1 MSEASDRH
9 DDADDEEQP
18 QDDDLLGAAVAE
30 YAAGDL
36 SAEDFRRQLYVLM
49 AALPDQLPQIQGF
62 LAELRADSAA
72 ASHATGAKP
81 SGDDPPLG
89 VSLGGPLSAEYRRA
103 RRLTSST
110 LHLTSESASHT
121 IRYDPVLGAQLADLP
136 ATKPLRSEQVFNYV
150 LAVFRHSALEKSL
163 FSATDAHELC
173 IFVAERLYTRSRVDA
188 LECTVRRLLY
198 DVDAADGA
206 IALADLVC
214 TRGES
219 VLTSEI
225 SRFAALSPTVH
236 TTPRTPFRPERPPS
250 ADPASRERE
259 NRFCVNW
266 AMGRP
271 CSAATQVNGVCRFE
285 TAGKH
290 ICGKPLGDGTIC
302 QELHRRSEHQ

>member
-1 MSEASDRH
+1 MSESSEHAEE
-9 DDADDEEQP
+9 AVDEELQRE
-18 QDDDLLGAAVAE
+18 DDDPLAAAAAE

-36 SAEDFRRQLYVLM
+36 SAEGFQRQLFILM
-49 AALPDQLPQIQGF
+49 ATLPEQLPQIQAF
-62 LAELRADSAA
+62 LAELRANAAA
-72 ASHATGAKP
+72 ASSVTHAKP
-81 SGDDPPLG
+81 SGDKPPLG

-136 ATKPLRSEQVFNYV
+136 ATKPIKSEQVFNYV
-150 LAVFRHSALEKSL
+150 LAVFRHNALDKSL
-163 FSATDAHELC
+163 LSATDAHELC

-214 TRGES
+214 TRGEN

-225 SRFAALSPTVH
+225 SRFTALSPI
-236 TTPRTPFRPERPPS
+236 TPTAPRFRPDRPS
-250 ADPASRERE
+250 ADPAPRERE
-259 NRFCVNW
+259 NRFCLNW
-266 AMGRP
+266 ALGRP
-271 CSAATQVNGVCRFE
+271 CSDRTKVNGVCRFE
-285 TAGKH
+285 TEGKH
-290 ICGKPLGDGTIC
+290 ICGKPLGDGAIC
-302 QELHRRSEHQ
+302 QEHHRRSEHQ